1 MASHRRPKQPSRSR
15 VTALTAFAAAAV
27 ALSSQSAMAAPEK
40 PNKDE
45 VKAKVDALYGE
56 AEQAT
61 EKFDGAK
68 DRQDKL
74 EKEIAQLQDQVAR
87 GQLELNDMRNTLG
100 SMASAQYRTGGID
113 QSLTLLLSDDPQ
125 SYLDKASTF
134 QQLSAKQIETIGR
147 IQAKQRFLAQQRQE
161 AAGKLA
167 DLDATRKELGEQKK
181 AAQDKLAQ
189 AQAQLNSLTADER
202 AQLSSQDAS
211 SSRASRSASGGG
223 GAAKGSGRAGA
234 ALAAAASVEGATY
247 HMGDTGPNSFDCS
260 GLTQWAYAQAGVSI
274 SRTTYTQANEG
285 TRIGRSELQPGDLV
299 FFYGDLHHVGLYAG
313 NGQVLHAS
321 HPAPNGGVK
330 YEPMDDMPF
339 QFGVRI

>member
-27 ALSSQSAMAAPEK
+27 ALSSQSAMAAPDK

-113 QSLTLLLSDDPQ
+113 QSLTLLLSNDPQ
-125 SYLDKASTF
+125 SYLDKASTL
-134 QQLSAKQIETIGR
+134 QQLSGKQIETIGR
-147 IQAKQRFLAQQRQE
+147 IQAKQRSLAQQRQE

-181 AAQDKLAQ
+181 AAQDKLAA
-189 AQAQLNSLTADER
+189 AQAQLNTLSAQDR
-202 AQLSSQDAS
+202 AQLQDEETKADK
-211 SSRASRSASGGG
+211 SAAQSAGKV
-223 GAAKGSGRAGA
+223 KGSGRAGA
-234 ALAAAASVEGATY
+234 ALAAAATQEGKGY
-247 HMGDTGPNSFDCS
+247 HMGSTGPDLYDCS

-274 SRTTYTQANEG
+274 SRTTFTQVNDG
-285 TRIGRSELQPGDLV
+285 TRIGRSQLQPGDLV
-299 FFYGDLHHVGLYAG
+299 FFFDDLHHVGLYAG

-321 HPAPNGGVK
+321 HPGPTGGVK

-339 QFGVRI
+339 QFGVRVG